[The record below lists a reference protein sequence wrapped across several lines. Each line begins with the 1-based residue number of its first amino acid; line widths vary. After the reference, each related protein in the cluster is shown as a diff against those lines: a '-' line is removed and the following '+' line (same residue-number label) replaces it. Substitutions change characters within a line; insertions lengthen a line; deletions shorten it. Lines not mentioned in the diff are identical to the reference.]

1 MIILITFS
9 FLAGLITMLS
19 PCILSIAPILLA
31 ANAEQSRSKPLGII
45 IGLVFSFSF
54 FTLSLTTIVRATGI
68 TPDIFRYAALGMIIF
83 FGLTMLIPAFE
94 NAFNILTAGIARV
107 GNSIQRQ
114 STLIQTDFISGLLL
128 GIALGLL
135 WTPCA
140 GPILATITT
149 IAATSGITATS
160 ILMAVFYS
168 LGAAVPMALLS
179 FGSTKIVHSLSSF
192 SAHAHTIRKILGI
205 ITITSALAIMFHADV
220 MIQEKIAQFFPN
232 ITLEQNSILQK
243 ELDMLHKKNSSEPTA
258 GTVAPEITGI
268 AEWLNSQ
275 PLTLAQ
281 LRGKVVLLDF
291 WTYTCINCIRTLPHI
306 TQWYNTYKDKGLE
319 IIGIHTPEFAFEKSK
334 PHVED
339 AIKRFNITYPV
350 ALDNEYKT
358 WQAYSNRYWPS
369 HYLIDQ
375 HGIIVKRH
383 FGEGG
388 YVEMENA
395 ICALLNLPQCD
406 KKEQYPSTKPITPET
421 YLGFERADRYSPEL
435 QIQPNQPTSYNTTT
449 SLRNDQVGLTGVWT
463 VRPDCI
469 QSESDN
475 NKISL
480 DFIGN
485 HVYLVMQSD
494 NPQLLTVLLDG
505 KPVPEK
511 YRSRDM
517 NKNAKI
523 MVHKPRMYELI
534 DLKEDYGRHTLTLQC
549 QKGINAYVFTFGGEK

>member
-1 MIILITFS
+1 
-9 FLAGLITMLS
+9 MLS

>member
-243 ELDMLHKKNSSEPTA
+243 ELDMLHKKNSSEPTT

>member
-1 MIILITFS
+1 
-9 FLAGLITMLS
+9 MLS

-243 ELDMLHKKNSSEPTA
+243 ELDMLHKKNSSEPTT

>member
-1 MIILITFS
+1 
-9 FLAGLITMLS
+9 
-19 PCILSIAPILLA
+19 
-31 ANAEQSRSKPLGII
+31 
-45 IGLVFSFSF
+45 
-54 FTLSLTTIVRATGI
+54 
-68 TPDIFRYAALGMIIF
+68 
-83 FGLTMLIPAFE
+83 
-94 NAFNILTAGIARV
+94 
-107 GNSIQRQ
+107 
-114 STLIQTDFISGLLL
+114 
-128 GIALGLL
+128 
-135 WTPCA
+135 
-140 GPILATITT
+140 
-149 IAATSGITATS
+149 
-160 ILMAVFYS
+160 
-168 LGAAVPMALLS
+168 MALLS

-375 HGIIVKRH
+375 HGIIVKS
-383 FGEGG
+383 
-388 YVEMENA
+388 
-395 ICALLNLPQCD
+395 
-406 KKEQYPSTKPITPET
+406 EQ
-421 YLGFERADRYSPEL
+421 
-435 QIQPNQPTSYNTTT
+435 
-449 SLRNDQVGLTGVWT
+449 RNKTLFSE
-463 VRPDCI
+463 DC
-469 QSESDN
+469 
-475 NKISL
+475 
-480 DFIGN
+480 
-485 HVYLVMQSD
+485 M
-494 NPQLLTVLLDG
+494 
-505 KPVPEK
+505 
-511 YRSRDM
+511 
-517 NKNAKI
+517 
-523 MVHKPRMYELI
+523 
-534 DLKEDYGRHTLTLQC
+534 
-549 QKGINAYVFTFGGEK
+549 